1 MLPGLFVLLAC
12 QLVGET
18 IVRAL
23 GLPIPGPVLGIILL
37 VAVLALRQRVTG
49 HDSASDTTNIGQ
61 AADGLLRYLGLLFVP
76 AGVGI
81 VQSFGL
87 VTANGPALIGALV
100 LSTLLT
106 LIVTVAVFRLVAR
119 RSKS

>member
-1 MLPGLFVLLAC
+1 MLPGLFILLAC

-23 GLPIPGPVLGIILL
+23 GLPLPGPVLGIILL
-37 VAVLALRQRVTG
+37 VSFLAVRQRITG
-49 HDSASDTTNIGQ
+49 QDSASDATHLGH

-106 LIVTVAVFRLVAR
+106 LVVTVAVFRLVAR

>member
-1 MLPGLFVLLAC
+1 
-12 QLVGET
+12 
-18 IVRAL
+18 
-23 GLPIPGPVLGIILL
+23 VLGIILL
-37 VAVLALRQRVTG
+37 VAVLALRQRMTG
-49 HDSASDTTNIGQ
+49 QDSATDSTNIGQ

>member
-1 MLPGLFVLLAC
+1 MLPGLFILLAC

-37 VAVLALRQRVTG
+37 VSLLALRQRMTG
-49 HDSASDTTNIGQ
+49 NDSASDTTNIGQ

-87 VTANGPALIGALV
+87 VAANGAALIGALV

-106 LIVTVAVFRLVAR
+106 LIITVAVFRLVAR